1 MNIRETLNDR
11 GKVHGDYGDHA
22 RMSQMLKNIMAS
34 GVKWKD
40 LEDHEK
46 ETLEMVAHKI
56 GRILSGDPHY
66 HDHWHDIVGYAT
78 LSADR
83 NAGPALPK
91 ADTFDDILKE
101 ATKRAIDLPFTPEDV
116 RAGRAGQASVA
127 LVPKA

>member
-1 MNIRETLNDR
+1 MNIRETLNER
-11 GKVHGDYGDHA
+11 GKVHGDYSDHA

-34 GVKWKD
+34 GKNWKD

-66 HDHWHDIVGYAT
+66 HDHWHDIAGYAT

-83 NAGPALPK
+83 SAAPAMPKDDASKFQHLFKEAAGPAAPARADQALTALALK
-91 ADTFDDILKE
+91 A
-101 ATKRAIDLPFTPEDV
+101 
-116 RAGRAGQASVA
+116 
-127 LVPKA
+127 